1 MEAPWTLSALD
12 LQRASCA
19 DHLGGCWHHRSTE
32 KHSKDRKAVAF
43 LRILGILHWRIQN
56 RIPLKVLLTD
66 GDEAAALGALW
77 ARLEFS
83 SVSLSCSVPLG
94 DLLCLKTARSK
105 DTDIPEEEGHMMGE
119 GGEGE

>member
-1 MEAPWTLSALD
+1 MDLECFRSPKGLVCRPFWGAAGIIEAWRNTAKT
-12 LQRASCA
+12 
-19 DHLGGCWHHRSTE
+19 G
-32 KHSKDRKAVAF
+32 AVAF

-83 SVSLSCSVPLG
+83 SVLVLAAQCLWVTYSV
-94 DLLCLKTARSK
+94 
-105 DTDIPEEEGHMMGE
+105 
-119 GGEGE
+119 